1 MLHERDALAL
11 DRPRDERLRRV
22 ACSSRKRAKTARS
35 AAWSWPSTVATC
47 QPNARSF
54 ASRSPSA
61 TISSVGL
68 SDCTSLRSTTTQS
81 RPSRSWAAAWSASQF
96 CPSWSSPSPVITTTR
111 PAAAEP
117 PLRERDPAALGDAHA
132 ERARARLDPGH
143 ADVGVAVEA
152 AEAPQPQQALA
163 RHDAE
168 GEQHRVQAGHV
179 VALRREEDVA
189 IGIVEA
195 ALGDVELVEQE
206 VRDEVERAEGRA
218 EVPRPGALHGDEGVQ
233 PARVCEQ
240 REPGVAIDV
249 GGAETVEL
257 GRGDEAQIRHVRH
270 ETVATRAVALF
281 WSTLRRRPGTS
292 RPAEGGGDRAAR
304 LMGGGDGLALDHQA
318 LDAPL
323 H

>member
-1 MLHERDALAL
+1 MNETPLPLTVRATSAFGVSPPARKLREGGAQGRVIVAVDCRDVPAEGAELGLEVAERDDLL
-11 DRPRDERLRRV
+11 RPPVGLHLVAVDDDPEPAEPLVGGRLERLPV
-22 ACSSRKRAKTARS
+22 LPLLELAIPGHHHDA
-35 AAWSWPSTVATC
+35 P
-47 QPNARSF
+47 
-54 ASRSPSA
+54 
-61 TISSVGL
+61 
-68 SDCTSLRSTTTQS
+68 
-81 RPSRSWAAAWSASQF
+81 
-96 CPSWSSPSPVITTTR
+96 CP
-111 PAAAEP
+111 AES
-117 PLRERDPAALGDAHA
+117 PLRERNPPALGDAHA
-132 ERARARLDPGH
+132 QGPRARLDPGH
-143 ADVGVAVEA
+143 ADIGVAVQA
-152 AEAPQPQQALA
+152 AEPPQPQQTLE

-179 VALRREEDVA
+179 VALGRKEDVA

-206 VRDEVERAEGRA
+206 VCDDVERAERRA
-218 EVPRPGALHGDEGVQ
+218 EVPRPGTLHGDEGVQ
-233 PARVCEQ
+233 PARICEQ
-240 REPGVAIDV
+240 REPGVGIDV
-249 GGAETVEL
+249 GGAETVQL
-257 GRGDEAQIRHVRH
+257 GHRDEEQIRHVRH